1 MHFGNL
7 HFVASL
13 QTAQEHCCPKIRFR
27 SCSARL
33 GAWAASP
40 LYLCR
45 QSPGQLDAPVARTTL
60 FAAVSP
66 SLARMLCPAGEPASM
81 LFKTQSAAV
90 YGIDANIIEVE
101 VDVSPSRDPK
111 ENFQTVGLPDTAVK
125 ESRQRITAALRNCG
139 YEVPLTKITIN
150 LAPADIKKEG
160 SGFDLPMAMGIL
172 GAYGGLIKKELTE
185 YVMVGELSLDGGIR
199 GVRGA
204 LPIAIAARAKKIA
217 NLIVPEVNA
226 REAAVVSGVNVYPVK
241 SLIDVVNLL
250 NSGNGISP
258 LTVDTSQ
265 MLGATEQSGAADF
278 KEVRGQ
284 FTAKRALEVA
294 CAGGHNILMIG
305 PPGSGKT
312 MLAKRVSGI
321 LPPLTFE
328 EALET
333 TKIHSVA
340 GVLDA
345 AAGLVSVRPFRAPH
359 HTISDAGLIGGGII
373 PRPGEVSL
381 SHNGVLFLDE
391 LPEFPRNVLE
401 VMRQPLE
408 DGTVC
413 IARASMPL
421 TFPARFM
428 LAAAMN
434 PCPCGFFNDRSREC
448 RCTQPM
454 IQRYMQKISGPLM
467 DRIDIHID
475 VPAVNYKEM
484 RSTVAP
490 EGSAQVRD
498 RVMRAREIQLR
509 RFMLPEVSSRQTT
522 APKSGAETDGEPAQ
536 PLSETPNRIDGERL
550 REANRTEPALSD
562 RLQGGSRTGAT
573 RTYCNAQMTPRQI
586 RAFCELSADC
596 ERLLERA
603 MMQQGLTARAHDR
616 ILKVARTIADL
627 EGEQAIQP
635 KHIAEAI
642 QYRTLDR
649 TFWA

>member
-1 MHFGNL
+1 
-7 HFVASL
+7 
-13 QTAQEHCCPKIRFR
+13 
-27 SCSARL
+27 
-33 GAWAASP
+33 
-40 LYLCR
+40 
-45 QSPGQLDAPVARTTL
+45 
-60 FAAVSP
+60 
-66 SLARMLCPAGEPASM
+66 M

-101 VDVSPSRDPK
+101 VDVSPSRQQD
-111 ENFQTVGLPDTAVK
+111 ENFQTVGLPDAAVR
-125 ESRQRITAALRNCG
+125 ESRQRIRAALRNCG
-139 YEVPLTKITIN
+139 FDVPATTITIN

-172 GAYGGLIKKELTE
+172 GAYGGLLKKELPE
-185 YVMVGELSLDGGIR
+185 YVMVGELSLDGGVR

-204 LPIAIAARAKKIA
+204 LPIAIAARAKKIP

-226 REAAVVSGVNVYPVK
+226 REAAVVAGVNVFPVK

-258 LTVDTSQ
+258 LVVNTQEMIGRDH
-265 MLGATEQSGAADF
+265 SGGADF

-312 MLAKRVSGI
+312 MLAKRIPGI

-333 TKIHSVA
+333 SKIHSVA

-345 AAGLVSVRPFRAPH
+345 TAGLVNTRPFRSPH

-373 PRPGEVSL
+373 PRPGEVSVA
-381 SHNGVLFLDE
+381 HNGVLFLDE

-408 DGTVC
+408 DGQVS
-413 IARASMPL
+413 IARASMSL

-434 PCPCGFFNDRSREC
+434 PCPCGYHGSAQREC
-448 RCTQPM
+448 HCTTPM
-454 IQRYMQKISGPLM
+454 IQRYVSKISGPLM

-475 VPAVNYKEM
+475 VPAVNYKEL
-484 RSTVAP
+484 RESDSKS
-490 EGSAQVRD
+490 ESSAQIRE
-498 RVMRAREIQLR
+498 RVLRAREVQLN
-509 RFMLPEVSSRQTT
+509 RFAT
-522 APKSGAETDGEPAQ
+522 G
-536 PLSETPNRIDGERL
+536 GERIY
-550 REANRTEPALSD
+550 S
-562 RLQGGSRTGAT
+562 
-573 RTYCNAQMTPRQI
+573 NAQMGTRQI
-586 RAFCELSADC
+586 RAYCDLGTDS
-596 ERLLERA
+596 ERMLERA
-603 MMQQGLTARAHDR
+603 MQQQGLSARAHDR

-627 EGEQAIQP
+627 EANPQIEA

-649 TFWA
+649 SYWA